1 MGHPA
6 QMLWGTIRESDGCTE
21 SEGQRREVT
30 GTGLGRDGLLGIL
43 EARIGRDEGLS
54 TGESGN
60 EKR

>member
-6 QMLWGTIRESDGCTE
+6 LMLWGTIRESDGCTE
-21 SEGQRREVT
+21 SEGT
-30 GTGLGRDGLLGIL
+30 GTGLGRGGLLGIL
-43 EARIGRDEGLS
+43 GARIGQDEGLS